1 MSTSAFMAGTSEV
14 RARRMTSRSD
24 TDEPSGEESSDT
36 DGPSGE
42 ESSDTDGPSG
52 EESSD
57 TDDPPAGESAGA
69 EKPPGEESSDTDEP
83 SGEESS
89 DTDGPSGEESSDTDG
104 PSGEESSDT
113 AFTRARVSAV
123 IFEAGNRIFC
133 CGVGPTPYRSGGS
146 ARPCGEHRECAHRLA
161 SGVGSCVPRRVVRR
175 RRP

>member
-24 TDEPSGEESSDT
+24 TD
-36 DGPSGE
+36 GPS
-42 ESSDTDGPSG
+42 
-52 EESSD
+52 
-57 TDDPPAGESAGA
+57 
-69 EKPPGEESSDTDEP
+69 GEESSDTDEP

-89 DTDGPSGEESSDTDG
+89 DTDEPSGEESSDTAE

-146 ARPCGEHRECAHRLA
+146 ARPCGEHRECAHR
-161 SGVGSCVPRRVVRR
+161 
-175 RRP
+175 

>member
-24 TDEPSGEESSDT
+24 TD
-36 DGPSGE
+36 GPSGE
-42 ESSDTDGPSG
+42 ESSDTD
-52 EESSD
+52 E
-57 TDDPPAGESAGA
+57 
-69 EKPPGEESSDTDEP
+69 
-83 SGEESS
+83 
-89 DTDGPSGEESSDTDG
+89 PSGEESSDTDG

-146 ARPCGEHRECAHRLA
+146 ARPQLRHCDRIRDAG
-161 SGVGSCVPRRVVRR
+161 
-175 RRP
+175 